1 MNVINIRFFG
11 LDSNISSWINDG
23 EWYKTDRINS
33 VAVEVVGNNGGVIV
47 PLKMVSRI
55 EIRQLDCENHAFNLS
70 KGGYCVNCGIHID
83 EYKKLEGKGK
93 ELSSWE
99 ELR

>member
-11 LDSNISSWINDG
+11 LDSNISSWINEG

-47 PLKMVSRI
+47 P
-55 EIRQLDCENHAFNLS
+55 
-70 KGGYCVNCGIHID
+70 
-83 EYKKLEGKGK
+83 
-93 ELSSWE
+93 
-99 ELR
+99 

>member
-1 MNVINIRFFG
+1 MI
-11 LDSNISSWINDG
+11 
-23 EWYKTDRINS
+23 
-33 VAVEVVGNNGGVIV
+33 A
-47 PLKMVSRI
+47 RI